1 MDSQNSTADQLL
13 ASSLP
18 TAIFDR
24 GGNIV
29 RAAAHVAQGALLLER
44 ARRDSLSGH
53 KSRLFSDL
61 ADRLREMG
69 KAIERVG
76 RSEGTP

>member
-1 MDSQNSTADQLL
+1 MQDNTTDYLSESSPTKTSFRDS
-13 ASSLP
+13 
-18 TAIFDR
+18 

-29 RAAAHVAQGALLLER
+29 RAAAYVAQGALLLER
-44 ARRDSLSGH
+44 ARRDSLSGN

-76 RSEGTP
+76 RSETTP

>member
-1 MDSQNSTADQLL
+1 MPQTTTTYSAESSQT
-13 ASSLP
+13 P
-18 TAIFDR
+18 TIFA
-24 GGNIV
+24 GENIV

-44 ARRDSLSGH
+44 ARRDSLSGN

-61 ADRLREMG
+61 AERLREMG

-76 RSEGTP
+76 RSETNP

>member
-1 MDSQNSTADQLL
+1 MENTTTAYLPE
-13 ASSLP
+13 SSPP
-18 TAIFDR
+18 TTIFADR

-44 ARRDSLSGH
+44 ARRDSLSGN

-61 ADRLREMG
+61 AERLREMG

-76 RSEGTP
+76 RSEATP

>member
-1 MDSQNSTADQLL
+1 MENTTTAYPSESSQPAT
-13 ASSLP
+13 
-18 TAIFDR
+18 IFR
-24 GGNIV
+24 GENIV

-44 ARRDSLSGH
+44 ARRDSLSGN

-76 RSEGTP
+76 RSEATP